1 MISYSSNTLD
11 ASPEAVRVPRMKD
24 KVALVTGVG
33 PGLGKAIAV
42 TLAREGAK
50 VVICDVNE
58 TALAEA
64 AKEVAAVGGEC
75 LAVRCDVSSSAE
87 VSDMFAAAVAR
98 FGTVH
103 VLVNNAA
110 LVPNRPID
118 TDRRNKL
125 YAYMQMPM
133 PRDTLRFT
141 SEISDEEW
149 LRFWGVNVHG
159 VFYCTREALK
169 LMEAQRYGRI
179 VNVASIA
186 GLSSKSAHSPHYS
199 ATKGAVIAFTRSVA
213 MEVAGA
219 NIFVNAMAPG
229 GVATPDFNAYLD
241 QIGETARNRI
251 WQGCPAG
258 RFGTVD
264 EYAATVLH
272 LASDEHYLVG
282 QVISPN
288 GGSVI

>member
-1 MISYSSNTLD
+1 M
-11 ASPEAVRVPRMKD
+11 RMKD
-24 KVALVTGVG
+24 QVAVVTGVG

-50 VVICDVNE
+50 TVVCDVNE
-58 TALAEA
+58 AALAEA
-64 AKEVAAVGGEC
+64 VQAVEEVGGTC
-75 LAVRCDVSSSAE
+75 LAVPCDVSSSEQVRA
-87 VSDMFAAAVAR
+87 MFAAAVAR

-103 VLVNNAA
+103 ALVNNAA
-110 LVPNRPID
+110 LTPNRPID
-118 TDRRNKL
+118 TERRNTF
-125 YAYMQMPM
+125 YTYMQTPV

-141 SEISDEEW
+141 SEITDEEW
-149 LRFWGVNVHG
+149 LRYWGVNVHG
-159 VFYCTREALK
+159 TFYCTREALK
-169 LMEAQRYGRI
+169 LMQAQRYGRI
-179 VNVASIA
+179 VNIASIA

-229 GVATPDFNAYLD
+229 GVATPAFNAYLD
-241 QIGETARNRI
+241 AIGETGRNQL
-251 WQGCPAG
+251 WQSCPSG
-258 RFGTVD
+258 RFGSVE

-272 LASDEHYLVG
+272 LAADEHYLVG
-282 QVISPN
+282 QIISPN

>member
-1 MISYSSNTLD
+1 
-11 ASPEAVRVPRMKD
+11 MKD

-42 TLAREGAK
+42 TLAREGAD
-50 VVICDVNE
+50 VVICDVNQTSLHE
-58 TALAEA
+58 AREAVEA
-64 AKEVAAVGGEC
+64 AGGAC
-75 LAVRCDVSSSAE
+75 LALHCDVSSSAE
-87 VSDMFAAAVAR
+87 VSAMFAAAVAR

-103 VLVNNAA
+103 ALVNNAA
-110 LVPNRPID
+110 LTPNRPID
-118 TDRRNKL
+118 TGRRNQL
-125 YAYMQMPM
+125 YEYMQTPVA
-133 PRDTLRFT
+133 RDSLGFT
-141 SEISDEEW
+141 SEISDDEW
-149 LRFWGVNVHG
+149 LRYWGVNVHG

-169 LMEAQRYGRI
+169 LMQPQRFGRI

-186 GLSSKSAHSPHYS
+186 GISSKSAHSPHYS

-229 GVATPDFNAYLD
+229 GVATPAFNQYLE
-241 QIGETARNRI
+241 QIGDAGRNRL
-251 WQGCPAG
+251 WQGCPSG
-258 RFGTVD
+258 RFGTVE